1 MMAKYK
7 LPGTYCRAARDK
19 ITQLVLDWS
28 KYKSNINIETEVD
41 TSGTGFGNYIITIVA
56 PATGQDELVED
67 VTRLIFSE
75 FNNLVYDKGIFLSR
89 CFDDFKRSVDYEQF
103 KIYIVNNQGLK
114 AVKLV
119 RDRTRCGLK
128 EAHEFWK
135 VQKEGYGKFG
145 CFSA

>member
-1 MMAKYK
+1 MAKYK
-7 LPGTYCRAARDK
+7 LPGNYCRAAHDK

-28 KYKSNINIETEVD
+28 KYKNNINIETEVD
-41 TSGTGFGNYIITIVA
+41 TSDTGFGNYIITIVA
-56 PATGQDELVED
+56 PTTGQDELVED
-67 VTRLIFSE
+67 VTSLIFSE

-103 KIYIVNNQGLK
+103 KTYIVNNQGLK

-119 RDRTRCGLK
+119 RDRTHCGLK

-135 VQKEGYGKFG
+135 VQKEGYDKFG
-145 CFSA
+145 YLSA

>member
-1 MMAKYK
+1 MMDKYK

-28 KYKSNINIETEVD
+28 KYKNNINIETEVD
-41 TSGTGFGNYIITIVA
+41 TSGTGLGNYIITIVA
-56 PATGQDELVED
+56 PTTGQDELVED

-89 CFDDFKRSVDYEQF
+89 CFDDFKRSVDYEKF
-103 KIYIVNNQGLK
+103 KTYIVNNQGLK

-119 RDRTRCGLK
+119 RDRTHCGLK

-135 VQKEGYGKFG
+135 VQKEGYDKFG
-145 CFSA
+145 YFSA

>member
-28 KYKSNINIETEVD
+28 KYKNNINIETEVD

-56 PATGQDELVED
+56 PTTGQDELVED

-103 KIYIVNNQGLK
+103 KTYIVNNQGLK

-119 RDRTRCGLK
+119 RDRTHCGLK

-135 VQKEGYGKFG
+135 VQKEGYDKFG
-145 CFSA
+145 YFSA

>member
-1 MMAKYK
+1 MAKYK
-7 LPGTYCRAARDK
+7 LPGNYCRAAHDK

-28 KYKSNINIETEVD
+28 KYKNNINIETEVD
-41 TSGTGFGNYIITIVA
+41 TSDTGFGNYIITIVA
-56 PATGQDELVED
+56 PTTGQDELVED
-67 VTRLIFSE
+67 VTSLIFSE

-103 KIYIVNNQGLK
+103 KTYIVNNQGLK

-119 RDRTRCGLK
+119 RDRTHCGLK

-135 VQKEGYGKFG
+135 VQKEGYDKFG
-145 CFSA
+145 YFSA

>member
-1 MMAKYK
+1 MAKYK
-7 LPGTYCRAARDK
+7 LPGNYCRAAHDK

-28 KYKSNINIETEVD
+28 KYKNNINIETEVD
-41 TSGTGFGNYIITIVA
+41 TSDTGFGNYIITIVA
-56 PATGQDELVED
+56 PTTGQDELVED
-67 VTRLIFSE
+67 ATSLIFSE

-103 KIYIVNNQGLK
+103 KTYIVNNQGLK

-119 RDRTRCGLK
+119 RDRTHCGLK

-135 VQKEGYGKFG
+135 VQKEGYDKFG

>member
-28 KYKSNINIETEVD
+28 KYKNNINIETEVD
-41 TSGTGFGNYIITIVA
+41 TSGTGFCNYIITIVA
-56 PATGQDELVED
+56 PTTGQDELVED

-103 KIYIVNNQGLK
+103 KTYIVNNQGLK

-119 RDRTRCGLK
+119 RDRTHCGLK
-128 EAHEFWK
+128 EAHDFWK
-135 VQKEGYGKFG
+135 V
-145 CFSA
+145 

>member
-1 MMAKYK
+1 MAKYK
-7 LPGTYCRAARDK
+7 LPETYCRAARDK

-28 KYKSNINIETEVD
+28 KYKNNINIETEVD
-41 TSGTGFGNYIITIVA
+41 TSDTGFGNYIITIVA
-56 PATGQDELVED
+56 PTTGQDELVED
-67 VTRLIFSE
+67 ATSLIFSE

-103 KIYIVNNQGLK
+103 KTYIVNNQGLK

-119 RDRTRCGLK
+119 RDRTHCGLK

-135 VQKEGYGKFG
+135 VQKEGYDKFG